1 MGSLPHADSMEIAA
15 TANRICFTNCRG
27 FTMNLQI
34 TQVITIGIIQGFG
47 TAISRQPTGMVGF
60 LSFGPPIA
68 IAMGSS
74 DDGGDQPAGGKV
86 RNTLAIES
94 LIICSVELFLL
105 RALEI
110 EPRQMSCPLARSMMS
125 MMTVLS

>member
-15 TANRICFTNCRG
+15 TASSICFTNCRG
-27 FTMNLQI
+27 FTMDLQI
-34 TQVITIGIIQGFG
+34 TQVITIGIIQGFA
-47 TAISRQPTGMVGF
+47 TAISRQPTGLVGF

-74 DDGGDQPAGGKV
+74 ENGGNQPVGGKV
-86 RNTLAIES
+86 RNTLAIEL
-94 LIICSVELFLL
+94 LIFSSVELFLL

-110 EPRQMSCPLARSMMS
+110 EPRQTSCPLARSMMS

>member
-1 MGSLPHADSMEIAA
+1 
-15 TANRICFTNCRG
+15 
-27 FTMNLQI
+27 MNLQI
-34 TQVITIGIIQGFG
+34 TDVITSGIIQGFA
-47 TAISRQPTGMVGF
+47 TAISRQPTNMIGF
-60 LSFGPPIA
+60 LTFGPPSGDAIA